1 MPDDDAFSES
11 FLNVSSFSECVDLCN
26 YDPCEFVS
34 IRGGGQGVD
43 STPMLAMQAPPADTV
58 PYGAI
63 WGSGCCFVR
72 CQHGA

>member
-11 FLNVSSFSECVDLCN
+11 FFNVSSFSECVDLCN

-34 IRGGGQGVD
+34 MGGGGGDRQHNHASNAG
-43 STPMLAMQAPPADTV
+43 TPSHTV

-63 WGSGCCFVR
+63 WGWVCR
-72 CQHGA
+72 RL